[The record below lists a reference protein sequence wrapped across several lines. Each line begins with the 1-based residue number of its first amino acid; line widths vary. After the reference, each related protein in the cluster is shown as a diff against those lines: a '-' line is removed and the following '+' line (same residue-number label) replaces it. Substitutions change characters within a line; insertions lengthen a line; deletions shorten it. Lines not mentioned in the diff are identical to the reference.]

1 LHNAPK
7 AWTKYITVT
16 GPDVA
21 WRGWN
26 GREGLDGMKLTR
38 EPAARPSPPPPL
50 EANDQVVI
58 WVGTAGWAI
67 ALVVLL
73 IIRDRLPADQ
83 RWWIWTCAC
92 GVAFGIFAS
101 WYVPRLKRGRARAA
115 ARRAARGDGEETGQ
129 SAPRDSGSN
138 TVSSTETPG
147 KSTRS

>member
-1 LHNAPK
+1 
-7 AWTKYITVT
+7 
-16 GPDVA
+16 
-21 WRGWN
+21 
-26 GREGLDGMKLTR
+26 MKLTR
-38 EPAARPSPPPPL
+38 EQAAAQPAPPPL

-58 WVGTAGWAI
+58 WVGTAGWAV

-73 IIRDRLPADQ
+73 VIRDSLPADQ
-83 RWWIWTCAC
+83 RWWIWTCVC

-115 ARRAARGDGEETGQ
+115 ARRAASEAAEEGGQ

-147 KSTRS
+147 RSTRS